1 MKPSFKNAD
10 RPLLCAMVQ
19 SETVDEA
26 IAIIANSEY
35 DGAES
40 YGIQLENLRRDQR
53 TEDNLKRL
61 FAACKNR
68 PIYVTCY
75 RNSHSTGMTD
85 DECAEYMLLA
95 AKCGATLIDVM
106 GDLYCPDPIEITYN
120 TEAVIK
126 QERLIKKL
134 HDLGAEVLI
143 SSHFHKFIDEEGVVK
158 IAKEQ
163 ERRGADICKMVSFA
177 TTEDEL
183 VADLKICHRLKKEL
197 NSKFLFLANGAHC
210 KLLRQ
215 IGPMLGVCMW
225 LCVQRYRPINS
236 KEQPQLRAMRE
247 MRSNM
252 AFF

>member
-1 MKPSFKNAD
+1 MI
-10 RPLLCAMVQ
+10 Q

-53 TEDNLKRL
+53 TEENLKRL

-68 PIYVTCY
+68 PIYVTSY
-75 RNSHSTGMTD
+75 RYSHSTGFTD
-85 DECAEYMLLA
+85 DECVQLLMLA
-95 AKCGATLIDVM
+95 VKCGATLVDVM

-126 QERLIKKL
+126 QERLIEKFHKM
-134 HDLGAEVLI
+134 GAEVLI
-143 SSHFHKFIDEEGVVK
+143 SSHLHRFIDEEGVVK

-163 ERRGADICKMVSFA
+163 QRRGADVCKIVSRA
-177 TTEDEL
+177 DSESEL
-183 VADLKICHRLKKEL
+183 VADIDITARLKGEL
-197 NSKFLFLANGAHC
+197 KSKYLFLANGAHC

-215 IGPMLGVCMW
+215 IGPMLGSCMW

-236 KEQPQLRAMRE
+236 KEQPQLRSTRDMRA
-247 MRSNM
+247 NM
-252 AFF
+252 AL